1 MGYTYSISSKY
12 NLCYVKISGAA
23 DGKEVLS
30 LKKNI
35 FSDPKWT
42 YGMNQIN
49 DYLKI
54 NKLIL
59 EKDDINLIIDLEEEQ
74 EKKTKDNK
82 RKLAI
87 VSNNKFYDAIF
98 KYYELCAK
106 KLPYKTKLF
115 NTIEEALKWIGL
127 ESYPY
132 SLIHHR

>member
-12 NLCYVKISGAA
+12 NLCYVKISGETS
-23 DGKEVLS
+23 GKEVLS
-30 LKKNI
+30 FKKII
-35 FSDPKWT
+35 FSDPKWV

-54 NKLIL
+54 KKLIL
-59 EKDDINLIIDLEEEQ
+59 ENDDINLIIKLETEQ
-74 EKKTKDNK
+74 EKKTKDKK

-87 VSNNKFYDAIF
+87 VSNNDLYDAIF
-98 KYYELCAK
+98 KYYEFRSKELT
-106 KLPYKTKLF
+106 YKTKIF
-115 NTIEEALKWIGL
+115 KTIELALNWMRL